1 MLSNDYVNELLFG
14 VYPYICL
21 AVLLIGSLI
30 RFDREPYTW
39 KSDSSQMLRKGQ
51 LRLGSNLFHYGVIVV
66 ILGHFAGFLAPHWAV
81 NWALS
86 PVAHQLL
93 AMVVGGIA
101 GLVAIVG
108 LTILLERRLGDPRI
122 RLNSRKWDIAV
133 ALMLW
138 LQLALGILTVPLSAL
153 HMDGVLFEVLTSYVK
168 GVVTLNGG
176 AAALMINV
184 PVIYKLHI
192 LLGFTLFLIS
202 PFTRMI
208 HIWSGAGALAY
219 LFRPYQIVRTP
230 RTRAKEPIRS

>member
-1 MLSNDYVNELLFG
+1 MLPLDYVNTLLFG
-14 VYPYICL
+14 IYPYACL
-21 AVLLIGSLI
+21 VVLLIGSLI

-51 LRLGSNLFHYGVIVV
+51 LRLGSNLFHYGVIIV
-66 ILGHFAGFLAPHWAV
+66 ILGHFLGFLAPHWAV
-81 NWALS
+81 DWALS
-86 PVAHQLL
+86 PVGHQLL

-101 GLVAIVG
+101 GFVAIIG
-108 LTILLERRLGDPRI
+108 LSILLARRLGDPRI

-138 LQLALGILTVPLSAL
+138 LQLAFGLLTVPLSAF
-153 HMDGVLFEVLTSYVK
+153 HMDGALFETLTSYVK
-168 GVVTLNGG
+168 GVVTLNSG
-176 AAALMINV
+176 AAALMLGV
-184 PVIYKLHI
+184 PLIYRLHI

-230 RTRAKEPIRS
+230 QTRAKEPIRS